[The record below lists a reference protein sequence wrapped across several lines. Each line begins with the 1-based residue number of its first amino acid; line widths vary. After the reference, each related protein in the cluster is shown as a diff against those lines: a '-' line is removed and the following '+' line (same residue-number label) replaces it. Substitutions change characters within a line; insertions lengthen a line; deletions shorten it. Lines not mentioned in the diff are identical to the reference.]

1 MTRKPVLVVVA
12 MLLAGTAVFRA
23 MAQAPDRVQVRY
35 LQPEKFT
42 DAGRYWGGDASREHN
57 LAELARH
64 MERRAARLLP
74 EGQRFVV
81 SVTDVDLAG
90 GYEPWRQNLG
100 DVRIVRD
107 VYPPRID
114 LSFQLMDADGSVLK
128 EGKRSL
134 RDLAFQVSGAT
145 YRDDPLRY
153 EKALI
158 DGWTERELQPAIRP
172 PL

>member
-1 MTRKPVLVVVA
+1 VSRKPILAVAAMILSGCVAQVLA
-12 MLLAGTAVFRA
+12 Q
-23 MAQAPDRVQVRY
+23 QAPDRVQVRY
-35 LQPEKFT
+35 LQAEKFT
-42 DAGRYWGGDASREHN
+42 DAGRYWGGDASREGN
-57 LAELARH
+57 LAQLARH
-64 MERRAARLLP
+64 IERRVAGLLP
-74 EGQRFVV
+74 EGQHLLV

-90 GYEPWRQNLG
+90 GYEPWRRELG
-100 DVRIVRD
+100 GVRIVRD

-114 LSFQLMDADGSVLK
+114 LDFQLMNGDGSVLK

-158 DGWTERELQPAIRP
+158 DRWTERELQPVR
-172 PL
+172 

>member
-1 MTRKPVLVVVA
+1 MIRQPILVVA
-12 MLLAGTAVFRA
+12 ALLLSTCQVLAQ
-23 MAQAPDRVQVRY
+23 QAPDRVQVRY
-35 LQPEKFT
+35 FQPEKFT

-64 MERRAARLLP
+64 IERRAARLLP
-74 EGQRFVV
+74 EGQRLLV
-81 SVTDVDLAG
+81 SITDIDLAG
-90 GYEPWRQNLG
+90 GYEPWRRNAG

-114 LSFQLMDADGSVLK
+114 LSFRLTDAEGSVLK
-128 EGKRSL
+128 GGRRSL
-134 RDLAFQVSGAT
+134 RDLAFQISGAA

-158 DGWTERELQPAIRP
+158 DGWTERELQRAD
-172 PL
+172 

>member
-1 MTRKPVLVVVA
+1 MTGKPVLVVAA
-12 MLLAGTAVFRA
+12 MFLSTCQVF
-23 MAQAPDRVQVRY
+23 AQPAPDRVQVRY

-64 MERRAARLLP
+64 IERRAARLLP
-74 EGQRFVV
+74 EGQRLLV
-81 SVTDVDLAG
+81 SVMDVDLAG
-90 GYEPWRQNLG
+90 GYEPWRRNLG
-100 DVRIVRD
+100 DLRIVRG

-114 LSFQLMDADGSVLK
+114 LTFRLTDAEGGVLK
-128 EGKRSL
+128 DGERSL

-158 DGWTERELQPAIRP
+158 DGWMERELH
-172 PL
+172 